1 MTERLETVIEK
12 LRQLPETDQDTIAAH
27 LDDAIDAL
35 RSDRKWEHL
44 LANSPETLAALAEE
58 ARAAEVVPSAESHD
72 LPPTD
77 CANKN

>member
-27 LDDAIDAL
+27 LDEAIEAL

-58 ARAAEVVPSAESHD
+58 ARAAEETGETEEMTFES
-72 LPPTD
+72 LRR
-77 CANKN
+77 AS

>member
-27 LDDAIDAL
+27 LDEAIEAL

-58 ARAAEVVPSAESHD
+58 ARAAEETGETEEMTVES
-72 LPPTD
+72 LRRSS
-77 CANKN
+77 

>member
-27 LDDAIDAL
+27 LDEAIDAL

-58 ARAAEVVPSAESHD
+58 ARAAEEAGETGEMTFES
-72 LPPTD
+72 LRR
-77 CANKN
+77 AS

>member
-1 MTERLETVIEK
+1 MTERLKTVIEK

-27 LDDAIDAL
+27 LDEAIDAL

-58 ARAAEVVPSAESHD
+58 ARAAEETGETEEMTVES
-72 LPPTD
+72 LRRSS
-77 CANKN
+77 

>member
-12 LRQLPETDQDTIAAH
+12 LRQLPETDQDMIAAH
-27 LDDAIDAL
+27 LDEAIEAL

-58 ARAAEVVPSAESHD
+58 ARAAEETGETEEMTVES
-72 LPPTD
+72 LRRSS
-77 CANKN
+77 